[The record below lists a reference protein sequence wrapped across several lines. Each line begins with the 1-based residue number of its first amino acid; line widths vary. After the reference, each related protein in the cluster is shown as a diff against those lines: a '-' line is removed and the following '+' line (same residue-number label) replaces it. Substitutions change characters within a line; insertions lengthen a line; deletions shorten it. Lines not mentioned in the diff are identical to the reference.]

1 MNSLQQER
9 LSVENYGYKI
19 RKKAKNLLKVSIC
32 VKLEKLIYVTTFSK
46 YIDYRKSARLQ
57 NVDHP
62 VNHDFR
68 SRTIEQYSP
77 KRSIGSRGSRGSFSQ
92 MNLDE

>member
-9 LSVENYGYKI
+9 HNVANYGYKI
-19 RKKAKNLLKVSIC
+19 RKKAKNLLKVS
-32 VKLEKLIYVTTFSK
+32 VKLVKLIYVTTFSK